1 MKIVI
6 LADSLVMPRYKE
18 IPYDVTYGYLL
29 DHSLKKIYRENA
41 PMVMEHGMRARTI
54 LDVARDW
61 FELVTLKSPEIVILH
76 IGIADCAPR
85 LLLQKEHEFVDRIR
99 PIKLRNKFLDYLSEN
114 RRRLITLF
122 PNRVYVPFAIF
133 KERFNKII
141 KLAETNGVKRLIV
154 INILRPTDELEFKS
168 PGFKKNVDLYNAF
181 LYQSSIDRP
190 MISFVDLD
198 KVITENGGVEAL
210 TTDGIHINP
219 QGHALLAGH
228 LQTLIMEIFPEV
240 PVLEGSEGLV

>member
-29 DHSLKKIYRENA
+29 DHALKKIYRENA
-41 PMVMEHGMRARTI
+41 PMVMEYGMRARTI

-85 LLLQKEHEFVDRIR
+85 LLLQKQHEFVDRIR
-99 PIKLRNKFLDYLSEN
+99 PKKLRAKILDFLSEN

-133 KERFNKII
+133 KEQVNKII
-141 KLAETNGVKRLIV
+141 NLAEANGVKRLIV
-154 INILRPTDELEFKS
+154 VNILKPTDELEFRS
-168 PGFKKNVDLYNAF
+168 PGFKKNVDLYNSF
-181 LYQSSIDRP
+181 LYQSSVGRP

-198 KVITENGGVEAL
+198 KIITENGGVEAL

-219 QGHALLAGH
+219 QGHAILADQ
-228 LQTLIMEIFPEV
+228 LQTLIMEILPRE
-240 PVLEGSEGLV
+240 PVLKESECLV